1 MSLIEKRERK
11 LKTKINLKRKFK
23 YSLKNMEIQECI
35 IMKFNLM
42 MRLNS
47 MMKLTD
53 KLMNL

>member
-1 MSLIEKRERK
+1 MPLIEKRGRK

-23 YSLKNMEIQECI
+23 YSLKNMEIQEYI

>member
-1 MSLIEKRERK
+1 MSLIEKKERK
-11 LKTKINLKRKFK
+11 LKIKINLMRKFK

-47 MMKLTD
+47 RMKLTD